1 MGVERQAMIDLVS
14 VALKTS
20 DQLLRRGQ
28 VEFQPFAVAL
38 SSHGCHLCFVSDE
51 VDFLPV
57 LTAQPQVAESRGPV
71 LAVGPSMTTESL
83 AANRI
88 EGADFW
94 TRHDVVVERLRHLA
108 ATREIVASAV
118 VYREHGEDDQGQT
131 QSLVQVE
138 LEHTS
143 GWTLLWSQPYQ
154 FVEGELQ
161 LGEVAQY
168 DHDSEVFHPEE

>member
-1 MGVERQAMIDLVS
+1 MI
-14 VALKTS
+14 

-38 SSHGCHLCFVSDE
+38 SSHGCKLCFVSDE
-51 VDFLPV
+51 ADFLPI
-57 LTAQPQVAESRGPV
+57 LSAQPQVVEPQAAGV
-71 LAVGPSMTTESL
+71 IAIGPSMTTESL
-83 AANRI
+83 AANRA

-94 TRHDVVVERLRHLA
+94 TRHDAVVERLGQLA
-108 ATREIVASAV
+108 AAQEIVASAV
-118 VYREHGEDDQGQT
+118 AYRESEQDDEGQS

-138 LEHTS
+138 LEHAS

-154 FVEGELQ
+154 LVGGEVH